1 MELPRCA
8 ISLSKMLEK
17 IVDRR
22 NIEKALVAVERNRG
36 AAGIDNL
43 QSDELRQFLYTYYQS
58 LCQQIL
64 EGTYKPKPVR
74 KVEIPKP
81 HGGVRMLGIPTVTD
95 RMLQQAIHQ
104 VLSPVYEEQFDKNSF
119 GFRPGKNAHQAVL
132 AAKEYINA
140 GYEWIIELDLEK
152 FFDKVNHRKLMG
164 LISKTVKDTRTLKLI
179 NAYLRSGIMEDGAV
193 SQRIEG
199 TPQGSPLSPLLSNI
213 MLHELDG
220 ELNRRGHKFV
230 RYADDCSIYV
240 RSGKTA
246 KRVAESIIRY
256 IEKKL
261 LLKVNREKTRVSR
274 PSESQLLGF
283 SFYRAKEKHEIR
295 ISAKSLKLIKG
306 KCKRITKSSDPTP
319 QKAKLKELGAVIRGW
334 VNYFKI
340 AKAKSNMQRLDEL
353 IRTRLRIAAWRR
365 WKLVKTKVRNLI
377 SLGIAKSRAYMW
389 GNSSK
394 GACRIAHSPI
404 LCRTLDIKYWQKAGY
419 IGFYNYYIWQTD
431 GQPSLF

>member
-199 TPQGSPLSPLLSNI
+199 TPQGSPIAPRTQLVTFIILLI
-213 MLHELDG
+213 
-220 ELNRRGHKFV
+220 V
-230 RYADDCSIYV
+230 
-240 RSGKTA
+240 
-246 KRVAESIIRY
+246 
-256 IEKKL
+256 
-261 LLKVNREKTRVSR
+261 
-274 PSESQLLGF
+274 
-283 SFYRAKEKHEIR
+283 
-295 ISAKSLKLIKG
+295 
-306 KCKRITKSSDPTP
+306 
-319 QKAKLKELGAVIRGW
+319 
-334 VNYFKI
+334 
-340 AKAKSNMQRLDEL
+340 
-353 IRTRLRIAAWRR
+353 
-365 WKLVKTKVRNLI
+365 
-377 SLGIAKSRAYMW
+377 
-389 GNSSK
+389 
-394 GACRIAHSPI
+394 
-404 LCRTLDIKYWQKAGY
+404 TL
-419 IGFYNYYIWQTD
+419 F
-431 GQPSLF
+431 